1 MKKSQLLIVLCLSTT
16 LIASAGDFGVSIKG
30 STNGLG
36 ADVYYRPFK
45 SLAIKAGYEIIDV
58 NVTAQTMQP
67 LVGDALSVSVPM
79 PSGGDLGFD
88 LGANFKTGGMSF
100 QVGFQPI
107 GLFYLTA
114 GYGTF
119 LLDAAVIGSP
129 TSDLQLPSQNVNGN
143 TVNPYIPKD
152 KLGDFSISIKPT
164 SNMAPYVGIGLGS
177 FVPRKSGVS
186 FGLEVGAYYTGAF
199 VMSAQLPSGFIAD
212 NIDYGGATPS
222 TSQKQQVETEMNNI
236 RNDLQAN
243 LDTQMNDLNNLL
255 KPYPFYPVLKLTIGI
270 RLAEFGKK

>member
-1 MKKSQLLIVLCLSTT
+1 MKKAQLLLVLFLSATF
-16 LIASAGDFGVSIKG
+16 IGSAGDLGVSLKG
-30 STNGLG
+30 STNGIG

-58 NVTAQTMQP
+58 NITSQSLQP

-88 LGANFKTGGMSF
+88 LGANFRTGGMSF

-143 TVNPYIPKD
+143 TVNPFIPQD
-152 KLGDFSISIKPT
+152 KIGDFVINIKPT
-164 SNMAPYVGIGLGS
+164 SKTAPYVGVGLGS

-199 VMSAQLPSGFIAD
+199 VMAAQLPVGFIAD

-222 TSQKQQVETEMNNI
+222 QSQKQQVETEMNNI

-243 LDTQMNDLNNLL
+243 LDTQMNDLNDLL
-255 KPYPFYPVLKLTIGI
+255 KPYPIYPVLKLTIGI